1 LELPKSMNAV
11 APVTL
16 TVHLITQNVEMVTVS
31 VHLVT
36 LNVTVD

>member
-1 LELPKSMNAV
+1 LDLLNSMNAA

-16 TVHLITQNVEMVTVS
+16 TVLLTTQNVEMVNVS